1 MASEPG
7 SGATFSFT
15 LPLYVL
21 PKLLFPRHHAPEPA
35 ARCPGAG
42 KARPAPAVQVA
53 AASWKE
59 TCARCL
65 DLLQRCV
72 YLDKDLVLPPMAV
85 AGTVQPFF
93 VVASTNLEGA
103 EVMMD
108 RIRGQME
115 NMPELTASG
124 EFELSA
130 SAVPLPELPA
140 EASPLKK
147 QVAEVAERVTE
158 MVRAAVATPR
168 TVKH

>member
-1 MASEPG
+1 M
-7 SGATFSFT
+7 
-15 LPLYVL
+15 L
-21 PKLLFPRHHAPEPA
+21 PKLLFPLITQQDRLREAFVLVRLDLRPRAKSPRH
-35 ARCPGAG
+35 
-42 KARPAPAVQVA
+42 
-53 AASWKE
+53 SWKE

-65 DLLQRCV
+65 DRLQRCV

-85 AGTVQPFF
+85 AGTVQSFF
-93 VVASTNLEGA
+93 VVASTNLERA

-108 RIRGQME
+108 RIRGQMQ

-168 TVKH
+168 TITHEGKNGAAKIGPQE